1 MTEANFCS
9 LLLYLAAAQ
18 IFKDM
23 SNPVARML
31 RAAAAGIVISLGLVH
46 VLPHGIEEFT
56 NLAVHVQVNP
66 FYNPAGVYDM
76 KSL

>member
-1 MTEANFCS
+1 M
-9 LLLYLAAAQ
+9 Q

-31 RAAAAGIVISLGLVH
+31 RALAGGIIISLGLVH

-56 NLAVHVQVNP
+56 NLALHVQLDP
-66 FYNPAGVYDM
+66 FYNPAGA
-76 KSL
+76 